1 MVRAALRSALLIHR
15 GASSALIAARSTT
28 VVGMGSKGSKPRKP
42 HEHLPKVGSPA
53 NREWEHRT
61 EQREVFGSWPV
72 WIVLGALVVLLAG
85 WLLVTLETRALCVMT
100 GLGTHWPPNV
110 AGCRWSKSIR
120 RLR

>member
-1 MVRAALRSALLIHR
+1 MSRLCAPRCSSRA
-15 GASSALIAARSTT
+15 GASSALIAGSFDYRRR
-28 VVGMGSKGSKPRKP
+28 MGSKGSKPRKP

-85 WLLVTLETRALCVMT
+85 WLLVTL
-100 GLGTHWPPNV
+100 
-110 AGCRWSKSIR
+110 
-120 RLR
+120 

>member
-1 MVRAALRSALLIHR
+1 MPARPMAERAPR
-15 GASSALIAARSTT
+15 ARPTI

-85 WLLVTLETRALCVMT
+85 WLLVTL
-100 GLGTHWPPNV
+100 
-110 AGCRWSKSIR
+110 
-120 RLR
+120 